1 VVFYISIRMLY
12 DTLVRPD
19 ENHRPSPS
27 LATSWEAND
36 DATTWTFTLRDD
48 VAFHDGTPLTS
59 ADVAYTIE
67 RVLAPDSLSP
77 VSSVLQIIESIETP
91 DDQTVVFNL
100 SQPHAELPVLFL
112 PFSLSIIPADS
123 GDTIGET
130 GIGTGPFKLE
140 TLDPEGTTR
149 LVANDDYWQ
158 GEPGLAAIEAIGIPD
173 ADARLQALQAGQ
185 VDIVF
190 DITPQHAAVLEGRD
204 DITVQRFPSGTWYSI
219 TMLTD
224 TPPFDD
230 ARVRKAMR
238 LAADRQEIVDLVL
251 QGDGT
256 VSCDHVVWPEDLHRW
271 DGACEQDIEQA
282 RALLAEAGYPD
293 GLEVT
298 LYTSNS
304 FPPMVPLAEVYQ
316 QQAAAAGIDVTIE
329 QVAPDSY
336 WTEVWGV
343 EPLLSPSGRVKTLA
357 FRRRLQHARR
367 GALVHGDA

>member
-1 VVFYISIRMLY
+1 MLY